1 MKEKI
6 KKPFYK
12 KWWVWLI
19 AVILFIGFVNSFNDT
34 DTAST
39 KPKEEVKKETVK
51 KEQPKKET
59 PKAAAPKKVKK
70 VDNSIKSGM
79 YKVGN
84 DIQPGE
90 YVLISNGTGYFQV
103 SKDSSGTLESIV
115 SNDNFTTDAIVSVKA
130 GQYFEFKDAKAYPIA
145 KAPKL
150 EPKNGKLGEGTYKVG
165 LHIQP
170 GEYKVVADGMAYVE
184 VSKSSYH
191 GLEDIVTNDNFEG
204 EKYIT
209 VKAGQY
215 IKVSSAYIVIK

>member
-1 MKEKI
+1 MKERI

-19 AVILFIGFVNSFNDT
+19 AVFLFIGFVGSLNDNT

-39 KPKEEVKKETVK
+39 TPKEEVKKETVK

-59 PKAAAPKKVKK
+59 PKKAAPKKV
-70 VDNSIKSGM
+70 DYSIKHGM
-79 YKVGN
+79 YKVGS

-90 YVLISNGTGYFQV
+90 YVLIADGSGYFQV

-115 SNDNFTTDAIVSVKA
+115 SNDNFTTDAIVSIKP

-150 EPKNGKLGEGTYKVG
+150 EPKNGKLQEGTYKVG

-170 GEYKVVADGMAYVE
+170 GEYKVVADGTAYVE

-215 IKVSSAYIVIK
+215 IKVSSASIIVK

>member
-19 AVILFIGFVNSFNDT
+19 AVILIIGFANSANDT
-34 DTAST
+34 NTKTAST
-39 KPKEEVKKETVK
+39 KPKEETKKEVAK

-59 PKAAAPKKVKK
+59 PKKAAPKK

-79 YKVGN
+79 YKVGS

-90 YVLISNGTGYFQV
+90 YVLMADGSGYFQV

-150 EPKNGKLGEGTYKVG
+150 DPKNGKLGEGTYKVG

-215 IKVSSAYIVIK
+215 IKVSSASIIIK